1 MIRPTPNSR
10 ESQQNRLE
18 NKTQDQQLVNRVV
31 EGTGMSPWEAEI
43 LVEVVQEVYFDE
55 PGKTPLRSGQLRY
68 ECVALNEGAGKPLK
82 DCQLVTV
89 TLTLVEKEDS
99 ELVTRSGL
107 KALRQARLMRI
118 AQEAYEQGGALTQE
132 DAALILGC
140 DARTV
145 RRDIH
150 ELRTEK
156 NIVVPTRGQVNDI
169 GPGVTHKEAAL
180 RLWLEGRDPVEVARR
195 LNHTLHAVERY
206 IQHFSRTAF
215 LARKGFAPLQIAL
228 TVGISSAA
236 AQLYADFYEQCQRK
250 RDYQMRLQEMEL
262 IGLQHYQA
270 EDAKKGGPSP
280 GKNAKNERRR
290 P

>member
-31 EGTGMSPWEAEI
+31 EGTGMSSWEAEI
-43 LVEVVQEVYFDE
+43 LVEVVREVYFDE
-55 PGKTPLRSGQLRY
+55 PGKAPLRSGQLRY
-68 ECVALNEGAGKPLK
+68 ECVALHEGAGKPLK
-82 DCQLVTV
+82 DCQLVSV

-132 DAALILGC
+132 DLALLLGC

-145 RRDIH
+145 RRDMQ
-150 ELRTEK
+150 ELRTQ
-156 NIVVPTRGQVNDI
+156 NDILVPTRGQVNDI

-180 RLWLEGRDPVEVARR
+180 RLWLEGREPVEVARR

-236 AQLYADFYEQCQRK
+236 AQLYADFYEQCKRQ
-250 RDYQMRLQEMEL
+250 RDYQRRLQEMEV

-280 GKNAKNERRR
+280 AKPARNERRR